1 MNPSAPGWIQK
12 HFPDFLSYL
21 DKNEIDDMRF
31 YSTLRKSGFIYGHS
45 TDTILQNKSKLQWT
59 TQEKTKINLFDA
71 LVFTYYDTIENA
83 SITSCTEAI
92 IDFYLLLDKKEEYFI
107 NLNIGKDFPNDRL
120 EKIIHERIQ
129 TNESVLQKNFSHLI
143 TNALIYI
150 DILAFEHYLI
160 TREDP
165 YPYAKELEAIITE
178 SFWLAL
184 KQKETKDNYNEL
196 FIKLFESSMRY
207 NSFIK
212 HTNTKIS
219 QIDFSKITEPLE
231 QQYLLDLS
239 TLALWEDQKIDK
251 SERTFLIDFCVALD
265 LDEKSYLS
273 SIIAVKTFIEN
284 HSEEISYLQYSNPV
298 MHFYN
303 HTTNTVKNLIVRN
316 SKRLGTEINE
326 SAELVKL
333 LTHSTV
339 RDLSKEERKLVKNQ
353 LLDICKSIP
362 SLAIFLLP
370 GGGLLLP
377 ILIKFIPK
385 MLPSAFNE
393 NMEE

>member
-31 YSTLRKSGFIYGHS
+31 YNTLRKSGFIYGHS
-45 TDTILQNKSKLQWT
+45 TDTILKNKSKLKWT

-83 SITSCTEAI
+83 SISSCTEAI

-165 YPYAKELEAIITE
+165 YPYAKELEAINKKKLKTIIT
-178 SFWLAL
+178 
-184 KQKETKDNYNEL
+184 
-196 FIKLFESSMRY
+196 
-207 NSFIK
+207 
-212 HTNTKIS
+212 
-219 QIDFSKITEPLE
+219 
-231 QQYLLDLS
+231 
-239 TLALWEDQKIDK
+239 
-251 SERTFLIDFCVALD
+251 
-265 LDEKSYLS
+265 SYL
-273 SIIAVKTFIEN
+273 
-284 HSEEISYLQYSNPV
+284 
-298 MHFYN
+298 
-303 HTTNTVKNLIVRN
+303 
-316 SKRLGTEINE
+316 
-326 SAELVKL
+326 
-333 LTHSTV
+333 
-339 RDLSKEERKLVKNQ
+339 
-353 LLDICKSIP
+353 
-362 SLAIFLLP
+362 
-370 GGGLLLP
+370 
-377 ILIKFIPK
+377 
-385 MLPSAFNE
+385 
-393 NMEE
+393 